1 MSGAEP
7 DAIRMAIIAGTAS
20 RHVRWRPLTLAEE
33 AAAVA
38 ELVQVAGGRADLL
51 AQMAGLALGFHAG
64 TLEEPR
70 QRQAAG
76 LLAKAG
82 ADPELIP
89 AWVREGQRRAATASR
104 LPYSGEPGS

>member
-1 MSGAEP
+1 
-7 DAIRMAIIAGTAS
+7 MAIIAGTAS

-51 AQMAGLALGFHAG
+51 AQMAGLAAGFHAG

-70 QRQAAG
+70 QRQAAE
-76 LLAKAG
+76 LLTKAG
-82 ADPELIP
+82 ADPGLIP
-89 AWVREGQRRAATASR
+89 AWVKEGQRRAETAAR
-104 LPYSGEPGS
+104 RPYTGEPGSG